1 MNVCVCIY
9 VRIYMYVYIYMIAYI
24 LAQRIGG
31 KKKEYT
37 KKEYTIYTKKNM
49 HVYVHIHDS
58 IHACTAHGGQKKVGA
73 KCGVEKKQIARK
85 KS

>member
-1 MNVCVCIY
+1 
-9 VRIYMYVYIYMIAYI
+9 
-24 LAQRIGG
+24 
-31 KKKEYT
+31 
-37 KKEYTIYTKKNM
+37 M

-85 KS
+85 KKLMQGVE